1 MLDRYVGL
9 MAAAGDVGLALSGVL
24 GGAVSAPGGRV
35 VLCIIAGPSPALLM
49 VVAATA
55 GAGAPRASPVAD
67 PRRCCR

>member
-1 MLDRYVGL
+1 MLDRHVGL

-24 GGAVSAPGGRV
+24 VSAPGGRV